1 MPDDRRSVS
10 SKIRK
15 FLALPFHGKTNA
27 LQAVLIVGKG
37 RFYYR
42 RFFGN
47 FGSRTLL
54 FKPERLVNPRFLHIG
69 DRTMIGHGAHIEII
83 SEYANVQ
90 YSPKVEIGSNV
101 YIGPHLYMVCVGRV
115 SIGDRSVLSEHV
127 YIHDNNH
134 GFDPTHGPIMQ
145 QKLVHSGDITI
156 GKDCFL
162 GYRTAILPGVTL
174 GDHCVVG
181 TGAVVTKSFPSFS
194 MIAGVPAILL
204 KRYSFEEEAWVRVG

>member
-1 MPDDRRSVS
+1 
-10 SKIRK
+10 
-15 FLALPFHGKTNA
+15 
-27 LQAVLIVGKG
+27 
-37 RFYYR
+37 
-42 RFFGN
+42 
-47 FGSRTLL
+47 
-54 FKPERLVNPRFLHIG
+54 
-69 DRTMIGHGAHIEII
+69 MIGHGAHIEII